1 MAPIGFFRITTLSR
15 SHAVRTM
22 KARAGTPAASRAPP
36 AAAPAGQAPEK
47 PLVLLADDDPDM
59 LRLVA
64 GILEGAGCRVRT
76 AGDGVEALL
85 ALGSDK
91 FNLIISDLEMPGLS
105 GGTAHALLRTSDK
118 TRGIPII
125 FITGQPAERQARLVE
140 FRQDTPILRKPLNL
154 RELAL
159 AVEDA
164 LEAGP
169 EVL

>member
-1 MAPIGFFRITTLSR
+1 MPKPKIKPKRI
-15 SHAVRTM
+15 
-22 KARAGTPAASRAPP
+22 
-36 AAAPAGQAPEK
+36 
-47 PLVLLADDDPDM
+47 LVADDDPECLSLLKDF
-59 LRLVA
+59 LTERGYEVT
-64 GILEGAGCRVRT
+64 IVSDGAQLYHIT
-76 AGDGVEALL
+76 PQLMPD
-85 ALGSDK
+85 
-91 FNLIISDLEMPGLS
+91 LIISDLEMPGLS

>member
-1 MAPIGFFRITTLSR
+1 MPKPKINPKRI
-15 SHAVRTM
+15 
-22 KARAGTPAASRAPP
+22 
-36 AAAPAGQAPEK
+36 
-47 PLVLLADDDPDM
+47 LVADDDPECLSLLKDF
-59 LRLVA
+59 LTERGYEVT
-64 GILEGAGCRVRT
+64 IVSDGAQLYHIT
-76 AGDGVEALL
+76 PQLMPD
-85 ALGSDK
+85 
-91 FNLIISDLEMPGLS
+91 LIISDLEMPGLS

>member
-1 MAPIGFFRITTLSR
+1 VPKPKINPKRI
-15 SHAVRTM
+15 
-22 KARAGTPAASRAPP
+22 
-36 AAAPAGQAPEK
+36 
-47 PLVLLADDDPDM
+47 LVADDDPECLSLLKDF
-59 LRLVA
+59 LTERGYEVT
-64 GILEGAGCRVRT
+64 IVSDGAQLYHIT
-76 AGDGVEALL
+76 PQLMPD
-85 ALGSDK
+85 
-91 FNLIISDLEMPGLS
+91 LIISDLEMPGLS